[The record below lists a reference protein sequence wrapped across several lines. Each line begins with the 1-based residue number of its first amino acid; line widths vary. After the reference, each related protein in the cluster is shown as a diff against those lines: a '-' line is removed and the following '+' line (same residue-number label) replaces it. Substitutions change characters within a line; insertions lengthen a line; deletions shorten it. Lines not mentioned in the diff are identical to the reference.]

1 MPRTKGR
8 RPASDGA
15 DVGQRR
21 ETAFRFCADLHL
33 PKMEVARG
41 LFDGDGDAPPHAQ
54 PAHDS
59 GAAVLLRRRRPRP
72 LGFLRDAHV
81 LRSTKAMLVLR
92 LRRVQQLERR
102 AADVLSSNIAVLNLA
117 AYQGGAMFPRH
128 ETALGVR
135 VQLADRCREEQRV
148 SERAECS
155 TDTTGGRIVDV
166 GRRACPSDADTVR
179 VSCEPS

>member
-1 MPRTKGR
+1 MAAR
-8 RPASDGA
+8 
-15 DVGQRR
+15 
-21 ETAFRFCADLHL
+21 
-33 PKMEVARG
+33 RG

-102 AADVLSSNIAVLNLA
+102 AADVLSSNHVVLNLA
-117 AYQGGAMFPRH
+117 IHQGGAIFPRH

-135 VQLADRCREEQRV
+135 VELADRCGEELRV
-148 SERAECS
+148 SEREECW
-155 TDTTGGRIVDV
+155 TNTTGVRKADV
-166 GRRACPSDADTVR
+166 GRRAGPNDADTVH
-179 VSCEPS
+179 VSCEPT

>member
-1 MPRTKGR
+1 M
-8 RPASDGA
+8 
-15 DVGQRR
+15 
-21 ETAFRFCADLHL
+21 
-33 PKMEVARG
+33 
-41 LFDGDGDAPPHAQ
+41 
-54 PAHDS
+54 
-59 GAAVLLRRRRPRP
+59 LLRRRRPRL

-102 AADVLSSNIAVLNLA
+102 AADLLSSNHVVLNLA
-117 AYQGGAMFPRH
+117 GHQGGAIFPRH

-155 TDTTGGRIVDV
+155 TDTAGGRIVDV
-166 GRRACPSDADTVR
+166 GRQVSPSDADIVY
-179 VSCEPS
+179 VSCEPT